1 LKKFT
6 ILLIK
11 CYLFNVTISQTNP
24 CGYISLLNDTSICI
38 NDTVNI
44 VANGGLSYVWY
55 PNYNISDTSI
65 SNPQIF
71 NHVDTT
77 YYVDITDNNGCMI
90 TDSITIS
97 VNMLPVVSVQG
108 VDTICN
114 GSSTQLIATVALA
127 YNWSPSHSLT
137 NSSIPYPGADP
148 NTNTNYI
155 VTGTDANGC
164 VNKDTIT
171 VG

>member
-1 LKKFT
+1 MKKFT

-11 CYLFNVTISQTNP
+11 CFLFNVIISQTNP
-24 CGYISLLNDTSICI
+24 CGYVSLLNDTSICI

-44 VANGGLSYVWY
+44 VANGGLSYAWY

-108 VDTICN
+108 
-114 GSSTQLIATVALA
+114 
-127 YNWSPSHSLT
+127 LT
-137 NSSIPYPGADP
+137 PFVMVHLHN
-148 NTNTNYI
+148 
-155 VTGTDANGC
+155 
-164 VNKDTIT
+164 
-171 VG
+171 